1 MIKKIAITIINLAW
15 KWLQTEDAQKMLIQK
30 AKELAKKT
38 ENKTDDEVVS
48 WFESVWKA
56 SK

>member
-1 MIKKIAITIINLAW
+1 MIKKIAIAIINLAW

-48 WFESVWKA
+48 WFESLWNS

>member
-1 MIKKIAITIINLAW
+1 MIKTIAKAVINLAW

-38 ENKTDDEVVS
+38 ENKTDDEIVS
-48 WFESVWKA
+48 RFEHLYTN

>member
-1 MIKKIAITIINLAW
+1 MQAIAKMIVNIAW
-15 KWLQTEDAQKMLIQK
+15 KWLQTENAQKMLIQK

-48 WFESVWKA
+48 WFESLWNS

>member
-1 MIKKIAITIINLAW
+1 MIKKIAIAIINLAW

-48 WFESVWKA
+48 WFEYLYTKL
-56 SK
+56 K

>member
-1 MIKKIAITIINLAW
+1 MIKKIAIAIINIAW

-48 WFESVWKA
+48 WFEYLYTKL
-56 SK
+56 K